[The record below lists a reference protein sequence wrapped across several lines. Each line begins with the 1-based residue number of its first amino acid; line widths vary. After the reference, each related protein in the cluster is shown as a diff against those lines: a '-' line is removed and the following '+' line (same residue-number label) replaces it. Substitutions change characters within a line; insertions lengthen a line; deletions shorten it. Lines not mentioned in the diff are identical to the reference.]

1 MGECLFDH
9 SSQGI
14 HYGER
19 SCLPLQ
25 PVRCFRTSRLQ
36 LITYRVGLDLIAF
49 YQPAGNDVAVN
60 KPTKQYK
67 LNMKKIILSCIA
79 AAGLLSITG
88 CSTDKPSQSETTTT
102 QQTTVPAPVTTTTTD
117 TKTQ

>member
-1 MGECLFDH
+1 MIVWSLFPRH
-9 SSQGI
+9 
-14 HYGER
+14 
-19 SCLPLQ
+19 LPWRKVL
-25 PVRCFRTSRLQ
+25 PAPATSEVFPHLPPSTHH
-36 LITYRVGLDLIAF
+36 LHRVGLDLIAF
-49 YQPAGNDVAVN
+49 HQPAGNDVAVN